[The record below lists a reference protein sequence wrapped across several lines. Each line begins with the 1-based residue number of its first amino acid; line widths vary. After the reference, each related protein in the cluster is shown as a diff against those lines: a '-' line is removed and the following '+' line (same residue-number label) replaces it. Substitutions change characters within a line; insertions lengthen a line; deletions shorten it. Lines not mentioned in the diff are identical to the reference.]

1 MSIAKL
7 HTVGKARKPQG
18 KCRKCET
25 EINPGDGY
33 RYWMPYFRSSTK
45 YVVCLKSE
53 CTPPYSELESGKAAT
68 IYAAQE
74 SFEASIDGLS
84 EKDEIE
90 AAVEEV
96 ANAVEEVREEYQ
108 TAADAWE
115 HGNEQLQEK
124 ADHYESQYDEI
135 RDWQFEGADE
145 WDMCQDHEDADADR
159 DDDAVAECEACQL
172 SKEEWLEEIREEAKD
187 KVNSIEIL

>member
-1 MSIAKL
+1 MSIAKV
-7 HTVGKARKPQG
+7 HAVGKARKAQG
-18 KCRKCET
+18 KCRKCGT

-33 RYWMPYFRSSTK
+33 RYWMPFFRSNTK
-45 YVVCLKSE
+45 YVVCMSQD

-74 SFEASIDGLS
+74 SFEASIDSLG

-90 AAVEEV
+90 SAVAEV
-96 ANAVEEVREEYQ
+96 AEAVEEVREEYQ

-124 ADHYESQYDEI
+124 ADHYEAQHDEI
-135 RDWQFEGADE
+135 RDWEFDGADE
-145 WDMCQDHEDADADR
+145 WDMCEAHEEADADR
-159 DDDAVAECEACQL
+159 DDDEVAECEDCQF
-172 SKEEWLEEIREEAKD
+172 SKEEWLEEIREAAKD
-187 KVNSIEIL
+187 KVNSIEIQ